1 MKKRQRM
8 KTELSIVLGS
18 TILMADV
25 SNSHGQPVITKQPTN
40 QTASLFADATFRVSA
55 TGTAPLSYQWRLT
68 DADLIGM
75 TSATLTITNVQRTNA
90 GNYRVVVTN
99 LSGSVTSQVATLT
112 ITPFNSI
119 YAFGFSWTETPGGWT
134 PTNEFWHGAA
144 SNGPLWPDY
153 LSPNLGLVYVATDNY
168 AQAGATSSEV
178 LSQVSNDFVAPRK
191 PQLSLYCLWAGDG
204 DFVRAIP
211 PDGFG
216 NGYLDVT
223 NEVSWKQLV
232 HSAILNNSNAVNR
245 LYTEG
250 ARTIVIQTEID
261 FSWFPASLQAFGT
274 NRAGLSRL
282 SEYISQFNAGFS
294 DAMRAYIQTKPDLRL
309 LFVDMFSKLNDV
321 LAHPSQYGFTK
332 TDIDALG
339 DPLLTDK
346 SFTGPGADYVY
357 WESVHPTSKFHEL
370 TAGWHLETLTNSV
383 LEKLGVTIAN
393 GSASIQMN
401 RLQIGREYT
410 LEKSLDLTNW
420 GDATSFTASAGTN
433 IWQTA
438 LGNELTVYYRLKWQR

>member
-1 MKKRQRM
+1 M
-8 KTELSIVLGS
+8 KTEVSSFLASMIF
-18 TILMADV
+18 MADV
-25 SNSHGQPVITKQPTN
+25 SNSYGQLVITKQPTN

-55 TGTAPLSYQWRLT
+55 TGTAPLSYQWRFN

-75 TSATLTITNVQRTNA
+75 TKTSMTITDVQRTNA
-90 GNYRVVVTN
+90 GNYSVAVTN

-112 ITPFNSI
+112 ITPYNSI
-119 YAFGFSWTETPGGWT
+119 YAFGFSWTDTRGAWI
-134 PTNEFWHGAA
+134 PTNEFWHGRA
-144 SNGPLWPDY
+144 SNGPLWPEY
-153 LSPNLGLVYVATDNY
+153 LSTNLGLAYVEANNY
-168 AQAGATSSEV
+168 AYAGAQSSDV
-178 LSQVSNDFVAPRK
+178 LSQVSNDLVTPQK

-204 DFVRAIP
+204 EFVRAIA

-232 HSAILNNSNAVNR
+232 ITAILNNSNAVNR
-245 LYTEG
+245 LYTKG
-250 ARTIVIQTEID
+250 ARTIVIQTQID
-261 FSWFPASLQAFGT
+261 FSRFPASLQSFGA
-274 NRAGLSRL
+274 NIVGLSKF
-282 SEYISQFNAGFS
+282 SGYISLFNAGFG
-294 DAMRAYIQTKPDLRL
+294 DAMTAYTQRKPDLRL

-339 DPLLTDK
+339 DPSLTDK

-383 LEKLGVTIAN
+383 LEELAVTIAG
-393 GSASIQMN
+393 GSPNIQMN
-401 RLQIGREYT
+401 HLQIGREYT

-420 GDATSFTASAGTN
+420 GDVTTFTASAGTN

-438 LGNELTVYYRLKWQR
+438 LGNGPNVYIRLKWQR